1 MQEIGGKRLNSYFS
15 FAGSPK
21 RRIQIEIAI
30 KDKGIVLRVEGKL
43 DIKKKKKKKLMQ
55 RKWDK
60 KNRNQPRSQSN
71 KLYKMVYNWV
81 HTNLS

>member
-1 MQEIGGKRLNSYFS
+1 MQEIGGNRLNSYFS

-30 KDKGIVLRVEGKL
+30 KDKGIVLRVEGQ
-43 DIKKKKKKKLMQ
+43 IQKKKKNVQ

-60 KNRNQPRSQSN
+60 KNRNQPSVHRSQSN
-71 KLYKMVYNWV
+71 KLYRMVYNWV